1 MILKAI
7 TMQGFKSC
15 PDKTV
20 LHFDKGI
27 TGVVGPNGSGKSNIS
42 DAVRWVLG
50 EQSTKS
56 LRGSKMED
64 VIFSGT
70 SLRKATGFAE
80 VTLCLDNTD
89 RALQCDKDEVN
100 ITRRY
105 YRSGESEYKINGESV
120 RLRDINELFMDT
132 GLGRDGYS
140 MVSQGKIAELI
151 SSKSGE
157 RREMFEE
164 AAGISHFRYRRS
176 DALKRLSQAEE
187 NLVRLRDI
195 LTELESRVGPLKV
208 QSEKAQKFLVLAEE
222 RKKLEIGIW
231 LNNIEKTQERLK
243 EQDRKIDIAS
253 VQYSDTQKQLSEIE
267 EKMNANL
274 EKTREINVG
283 IEQVRSSASHFEE
296 QAAELESQA
305 KVYENSIIHN
315 NESIERLEKDKLSEN
330 ENETDVDSQI
340 EEANKQKE
348 AARKGLEEANK
359 KLSMQMGEI
368 EKLQGENDEK
378 ASLSADLS
386 REISVLTVSL
396 ADNRVISETA
406 NSQIDEIGA
415 RIDAINLSLGGRREA
430 VTALTEK
437 KNSAKALLDECTERI
452 DGYKNAVE
460 GYRIK
465 VQTRTEKSEKIK
477 AEITVLDSEIGRK
490 NERIRV
496 LDDLEKNMEGYQG
509 SVRSVMNESKRGALR
524 GIHGPLSQ
532 LITVK
537 DKYSVAVETAL
548 GIAIQNI
555 VVDNENDAK
564 RAIAYLKETRGG
576 RATFLPL
583 TAIKSRHI
591 DEKGLDDCYG
601 FVSIASKLVS
611 ADGKYRDIIENLLA
625 KTVIC
630 DDMDSAIAIAKKYN
644 NRFKIVT
651 LDGQVINAGGSMTGG
666 SKAQGVGMLSRSN
679 EIDKLKGDVAS
690 LESKKNNLLITAKS
704 VNEELAAAV
713 ADLNGIEGDILA
725 ANEEK
730 IRLEGEY
737 KLACE
742 QHDTSAGGVEELL
755 NEEQILNGR
764 IEKIKADSIAARE
777 KVEELTKS
785 IAEKEKSLEAVS
797 GDRESLAAI
806 REELSAV
813 AEQIRL
819 EILGYE
825 KDIESAEDNMRRLN
839 ILKGSH
845 SDRMAELDSEIEAFK
860 NKNIWLLKDIESL
873 RASAD
878 ELRQQNSDAKES
890 IDGLLQQRTQ
900 LEKENTDL
908 RNLEKAKSSERERVS
923 GELARLEERKASML
937 NEFEEYNAKLYE
949 EYQLTRREAAA
960 LEIVIENIGEAKTKL
975 FSLKNEIRALGSV
988 NVSAI
993 DEYKEV
999 SERYEFMS
1007 EQIGDVEKSKAELI
1021 KLIDEL
1027 TTKMS
1032 VQFREQFQKINIS
1045 FGETFSE
1052 LFGGGKA
1059 ELILEDEMNVL
1070 ECDIEIKVQPPG
1082 KNVQNINLLSG
1093 GEKGLSAI
1101 ALLFAILKVT
1111 PAPFVIFDEVEAALD
1126 DVNVVRYA
1134 QYCRRM
1140 TKNTQFVLITH
1151 RRGTMEEADMLY
1163 GVTMQEEGVSKILEL
1178 KTAEMARK
1186 LGLA

>member
-1 MILKAI
+1 MILKSI

-15 PDKTV
+15 PEKTV
-20 LHFDKGI
+20 LQFNKGI

-70 SLRKATGFAE
+70 KFRKATGFAE

-89 RALQCDKDEVN
+89 RKLGKDSDEVS
-100 ITRRY
+100 ITRRF
-105 YRSGESEYKINGESV
+105 YRSGDSEYKINGESV

-164 AAGISHFRYRRS
+164 AAGISHFRYKRH

-195 LTELESRVGPLKV
+195 LSELESRVGPLKI

-222 RKKLEIGIW
+222 RKNLEIGIW
-231 LNNIEKTQERLK
+231 LHNIEKTQEKLK
-243 EQDRKIDIAS
+243 DQDRKIDIAS
-253 VQYSDTQKQLSEIE
+253 VQYKDAQRQLEEIE
-267 EKMNANL
+267 QKMDAIVEKN
-274 EKTREINVG
+274 REINIK
-283 IEQVRSSASHFEE
+283 IEEVRSSTSHFEE
-296 QAAELESQA
+296 QAAELEAQA

-315 NESIERLEKDKLSEN
+315 KESIERLEKDKLVANQDDASIDAQVM
-330 ENETDVDSQI
+330 ETEEQKKKSQ
-340 EEANKQKE
+340 EC
-348 AARKGLEEANK
+348 LDDANK
-359 KLSMQMGEI
+359 KLQEQIAEI
-368 EKLQGENDEK
+368 EKLQVENNEF
-378 ASLSADLS
+378 ATVAADLAK
-386 REISVLTVSL
+386 EISLLTVSL

-406 NSQIDEIGA
+406 NSQIEEIKA
-415 RIDAINLSLGGRREA
+415 RISAIDDLLGNRKET
-430 VTALTEK
+430 VLALEEK
-437 KNSAKALLDECTERI
+437 KIEALKLLNECNEKI
-452 DGYKNAVE
+452 NEYKNAVD

-465 VQTRTEKSEKIK
+465 VQTRTEKSEKVK
-477 AEITVLDSEIGRK
+477 TEINALQGEIDRK
-490 NERIRV
+490 NERIRI

-509 SVRSVMNESKRGALR
+509 SVRSVMKESKRGALN

-548 GIAIQNI
+548 GASIQNV

-564 RAIAYLKETRGG
+564 KAIAFLKETRGG

-583 TAIKSRHI
+583 TAIKSRTLEES
-591 DEKGLDDCYG
+591 DLDDCYG
-601 FVSIASKLVS
+601 YVNIASELVATDS
-611 ADGKYRDIIENLLA
+611 KYRDIIENLLG
-625 KTVIC
+625 KTVVC
-630 DDMDSAIAIAKKYN
+630 EDMDSAISMAKKYK

-666 SKAQGVGMLSRSN
+666 SKAHGVGMLSRSN
-679 EIDKLKGDVAS
+679 EIDKLRAS
-690 LESKKNNLLITAKS
+690 VKDLQDKKDA
-704 VNEELAAAV
+704 LAIQEKMLSEDLASAV
-713 ADLNGIEGDILA
+713 ADLNGIEGDILS

-737 KLACE
+737 NLAAQQYE
-742 QHDTSAGGVEELL
+742 TASSGVGELIEEERILSA
-755 NEEQILNGR
+755 R
-764 IEKIKADSIAARE
+764 IEKINEDSVTAKTR
-777 KVEELTKS
+777 VQELTNE
-785 IAEKEKSLEAVS
+785 IADKEKSLEAVS
-797 GDRESLAAI
+797 GDRESLAVV
-806 REELSAV
+806 REELSQK

-819 EILGYE
+819 LILGYE
-825 KDIESAEDNMRRLN
+825 KDIESADDNIRRLN

-845 SDRMAELDSEIEAFK
+845 SDRLDELQKEIEAFN
-860 NKNIWLLKDIESL
+860 NKNIWLTKDIESL
-873 RASAD
+873 RESAD
-878 ELRQQNSDAKES
+878 ELRKQCGDAKT
-890 IDGLLQQRTQ
+890 DVDDLLEARAQ

-908 RNLEKAKSSERERVS
+908 RNLEKEKSSERERIS

-937 NEFEEYNAKLYE
+937 NEFEEYNSKLYD
-949 EYQLTRREAAA
+949 EYQLTRREALA
-960 LEIVIENIGEAKTKL
+960 LEIVIENIGDARTRL
-975 FSLKNEIRALGSV
+975 SALKNEIRGLGSV

-1021 KLIDEL
+1021 RLIDEL

-1032 VQFREQFQKINIS
+1032 VQFREQFQKINVA
-1045 FGETFSE
+1045 FGETFAE

-1059 ELILEDEMNVL
+1059 ELSLEDEMNVL

-1134 QYCRRM
+1134 QYVRRM
-1140 TKNTQFVLITH
+1140 TKNTQFILITH

-1178 KTAEMARK
+1178 KTAELARK